1 MAELNK
7 QSHLNKS
14 RLDKFIL
21 SFNVPECLKSTSS
34 RDERGT
40 HHKSHERVIPDSI
53 QYSIYGALVPEI
65 TVPSLT
71 LPQFA
76 QHLKVSSH
84 RRDPYPDVTVNF
96 NVDNEFNNYWYI
108 FRWLDILNDQKTAKY
123 DEHGVG
129 TSNSVGYDANDMAG
143 LPPDMRRSPVDM
155 HGRHTKDDGLDPD
168 VMYDYATTFT
178 LYGLNEYN
186 KNSIQFTY
194 ENAFPVSLGEIGYN
208 YQDSGEITSSFTFS
222 FSQLNVNLL

>member
-7 QSHLNKS
+7 QSHLNKA

-21 SFNVPECLKSTSS
+21 SFTVPDCLKTSQS
-34 RDERGT
+34 RTERGT
-40 HHKSHERVIPDSI
+40 NHKSVERVIPDSM
-53 QYSIYGALVPEI
+53 QYSVYGAIVPEI
-65 TVPSLT
+65 SVPSIT

-84 RRDPYPDVTVNF
+84 RRDAYSDVTVNF

-108 FRWLDILNDQKTAKY
+108 FRWLDILNDQRTATY

-129 TSNSVGYDANDMAG
+129 TSQDIASKYRADDSFTGVDDHNRPAIDHITPDILKDYSAN
-143 LPPDMRRSPVDM
+143 
-155 HGRHTKDDGLDPD
+155 
-168 VMYDYATTFT
+168 FT
-178 LYGLNEYN
+178 LYGLSEYN
-186 KNSIQFTY
+186 KNMIEFTY
-194 ENAFPVSLGEIGYN
+194 VNAFPISLGEIDYS
-208 YQDSGEITSSFTFS
+208 YQDGSEIVSSFTFS

>member
-1 MAELNK
+1 MSELNK
-7 QSHLNKS
+7 QSHLNKA

-21 SFNVPECLKSTSS
+21 SFNVPDCLKTSS
-34 RDERGT
+34 TRDERGT
-40 HHKSHERVIPDSI
+40 NHKSHERVIPDSI
-53 QYSIYGALVPEI
+53 QYSIYGAMVPEI
-65 TVPSLT
+65 SVPSLT

-108 FRWLDILNDQKTAKY
+108 FRWLDILNDQRTARY
-123 DEHGVG
+123 DEHNVG
-129 TSNSVGYDANDMAG
+129 TSKSVGYTPDEMQG
-143 LPPDMRRSPVDM
+143 LPVNTRTSNYDM
-155 HGRHTKDDGLDPD
+155 HGRPTKEDGVDPD
-168 VMYDYATTFT
+168 IMYDYATTFT

-186 KNSIQFTY
+186 KNSVQFTY
-194 ENAFPVSLGEIGYN
+194 ENAFPIALGEIGYN